1 MRGPLAMIA
10 GSGDY
15 PLQLARIV
23 TGHGERPYI
32 VALDGAADP
41 EAFGEGADVRRY
53 RLGQLGSLLKELRRR
68 DIADIVMLGA
78 LPRPSFGSLRPE
90 VSTLKHLPHFAKAFQ
105 GGDDHLLRG
114 VVRFFEM
121 QGFRVHGP
129 ADIAPEM
136 TAPLGPL
143 GTFAER
149 LFLTRYLERLLKARA
164 AQLKAYAEHAHAPNE
179 GVPLP

>member
-53 RLGQLGSLLKELRRR
+53 RLGQLGSLLKDLRRR
-68 DIADIVMLGA
+68 EIADRHTIGTRIDAPIERPWLVDSFDSVKCHLVDEA
-78 LPRPSFGSLRPE
+78 APRQFFG
-90 VSTLKHLPHFAKAFQ
+90 
-105 GGDDHLLRG
+105 
-114 VVRFFEM
+114 
-121 QGFRVHGP
+121 
-129 ADIAPEM
+129 
-136 TAPLGPL
+136 
-143 GTFAER
+143 
-149 LFLTRYLERLLKARA
+149 
-164 AQLKAYAEHAHAPNE
+164 
-179 GVPLP
+179 